1 MEYAEHSL
9 QLSPCM
15 RVYLQSDVSIGDRI
29 FAASYFA
36 TGLNVLQGWGYLQD
50 PLAKKQA

>member
-15 RVYLQSDVSIGDRI
+15 HVYLKSDVSIGDRT
-29 FAASYFA
+29 FAVSYFA
-36 TGLNVLQGWGYLQD
+36 TGLNVLQGW
-50 PLAKKQA
+50 